1 MTNTPYRANYIILP
15 EKNLIIEFHDG
26 LIKAEQLIEYKKNQ
40 ATHTDYSPNRNFLV
54 DLRFAE
60 FTQRVDK
67 VRKYVNYLSNSEI
80 AGVRNVA
87 LLADKPDPVVM
98 GTLYQYM
105 QSSLPQNLKIF
116 TAMENAIR
124 WLNLDIS
131 AKTAFEILEEL
142 RKNSDG

>member
-1 MTNTPYRANYIILP
+1 
-15 EKNLIIEFHDG
+15 
-26 LIKAEQLIEYKKNQ
+26 LIEYKKNQ
-40 ATHTDYSPNRNFLV
+40 ATHKDYSPNRNFLV

-80 AGVRNVA
+80 AGVRYVA

-105 QSSLPQNLKIF
+105 QSSLPQNLQIF
-116 TAMENAIR
+116 AAMENVIR

-131 AKTAFEILEEL
+131 AKTASEILEEL
-142 RKNSDG
+142 RKNLDG